1 MTAATARPPQSA
13 TAPLN
18 TTSKNDIDAGKEKLD
33 KWLRNLTNDAIGWN
47 AVQTAGAVI
56 PGVGTV
62 FAAIDAIGDLLTLI
76 DGDQNDFLTWVSF
89 GVNVVG
95 LISFPGVGPARLA
108 VRTTLLTVR
117 RNGLPAISTA
127 MLSALEENLNEK
139 TRGALEDFANAIQA
153 RLSELLTKIAAEIR
167 KACAA
172 FARMLRSIASE
183 QGQQALAKKAKIG
196 SFFFGPVVGIA
207 AQFMIDDRLLSKAV
221 CQKLLTV
228 ASAADRI
235 GLAVAQKVQGL
246 GDPKKIGSI
255 GNLIMALVSALAA
268 RKRRGTQTASA
279 SSHQNNRA
287 QATQGQGPL
296 VSQSTQRKTAHD
308 PNGCKNCKPSV
319 PVGTRHSIS
328 FATGSETLEHTDF
341 SLPGPFPIEW
351 TRTYRSS
358 LAAFDQGS
366 LGARWITPFS
376 IRIDQDEN
384 GLSYNGYDGRSQRYP
399 DVQISKHHYD
409 PIEGVLLIRT
419 TLNTLVVVRGH
430 DSQETFQKQ
439 GDRYLLSGIT
449 LRGGARI
456 ALHYEHQHAGR
467 ALLSD
472 LLTYQDDTQ
481 HQHIQTRLDEHGRI
495 NALWLMH
502 EGLPQR
508 QLTGYDYDEH
518 GDLIAARDE
527 HAAQW
532 DYQYQHHLI
541 TRYTDRTGRGI
552 NLQWQGEGADAK
564 AIREW
569 ADDGTYDTR
578 LEWDENIRLTYV
590 TDALGQETWYYYD
603 ILGYTYR
610 VIHPD
615 GNEEWFYRD
624 DAKNV
629 VRHIHTD
636 GSTDNYVYDDRSNLL
651 QHLRP
656 DGSSVHHAYDDQD
669 QRFKTRDAE
678 GGLWKYDYDQ
688 RGNIIETIDPLENKT
703 QYSYNSDNL
712 PVVITDANGGAK
724 QLAYN
729 ADGQLTRYTDCS
741 GKVSQWHY
749 DSLGQLASFT
759 DAEGSTTAY
768 EYRAGQLVRLIH
780 PDKTE
785 EHFERDAEGRLLTHT
800 DALRQRTTWYYN
812 EAGLIQKRLDAND
825 TTLDYRWDR
834 LGQLTELRNENN
846 STASF
851 KYDPAG
857 RLRQETSFDQQ
868 ITDYLYDHG
877 SNQPTRR
884 IAGDRVTTFEYDPLG
899 RLIARNAG
907 HRKGEEWQ
915 TETFAYDGNGNLLLA
930 ENAACRLQWFY
941 DRAGN
946 NTREHQYL
954 RYLQEPHVAIWKHEY
969 DALNQRIAT
978 TRPDGH
984 RVSWLTYGSGHL
996 LALKVDDTELLSYQ
1010 RDDLHREIARDQ
1022 GNGLQQRQAWTP
1034 NGQLRE
1040 QALGKR
1046 GDPQRLVVRNYRHD
1060 AAGQL
1065 TRIDDTR
1072 RGALSY
1078 RYDPLGRLLAAQTI
1092 SGEETFAFDPASN
1105 LLDPQAPRRPN
1116 QYGPTKLLDNLLR
1129 DYVGTHYSYD
1139 ERGNLKER
1147 LHNGKK
1153 SHFTWDLYDRLIGYV
1168 DDRLT
1173 VSFAYDALGRRLF
1186 KLSKAKY
1193 HDRREAGPMWNKLE
1207 RAKLDEQYGCG
1218 YTIYGWDGDVLAF
1231 ESRNNDKSERLT
1243 HYFFEPGSF
1252 VPVAQAVEQRSIQ
1265 LLPEP
1270 VYEAAY
1276 DIDRDPVWQHKP
1288 KPVNFSAV
1296 AWYQC
1301 DHLGTP
1307 MELTDENGDIAWA
1320 GVYKAWGLAKEQRS
1334 ETANRA
1340 DVRNPLRFQGQYF
1353 DVETGLHYNRYRYYD
1368 PQVGRFIGK
1377 DPIGFAGG
1385 LNVYA
1390 YAPTPTSW
1398 VDPFGT
1404 NKISSTLT
1412 RPTGES
1418 IKLPDFRS
1426 SPGAKNMPG
1435 RTEDAEQKLLR
1446 HIENNYSKSELEGCT
1461 LDITSEP
1468 SFIKVNGK
1476 TVPIGGIKP
1485 CPACGTAMGNFA
1497 AKNNM
1502 DVNYTCKNKTNRYSR

>member
-1 MTAATARPPQSA
+1 MTAAAARPPQSA

-33 KWLRNLTNDAIGWN
+33 KWLRKLTNDAVGWN

-108 VRTTLLTVR
+108 VRTTLSTVR

-127 MLSALEENLNEK
+127 MLSALEKNLNDK

-207 AQFMIDDRLLSKAV
+207 AQFVIDDRPLSKAV

-246 GDPKKIGSI
+246 GDPKRIGSI

-268 RKRRGTQTASA
+268 RKRRGAQTANA
-279 SSHQNNRA
+279 SNHQNNRA

-296 VSQSTQRKTAHD
+296 VSQSTQRKTTND
-308 PNGCKNCKPSV
+308 PNGCKNCRPSV

-351 TRTYRSS
+351 IRTYRSS

-376 IRIDQDEN
+376 IRIDQHED
-384 GLSYNGYDGRSQRYP
+384 GLSYHGYDGRSQRYP
-399 DVQISKHHYD
+399 DIEISRHHYD

-419 TLNTLVVVRGH
+419 TANTLVVVRGH

-467 ALLSD
+467 AVLSD
-472 LLTYQDDTQ
+472 LLTYQDDTA
-481 HQHIQTRLDEHGRI
+481 HHHIHSELDEHGLI
-495 NALWLMH
+495 TALWLMH
-502 EGLPQR
+502 EGQPHR
-508 QLTGYDYDEH
+508 QLASYDYDEH

-532 DYQYQHHLI
+532 EYQYQHHLI

-578 LEWDENIRLTYV
+578 LEWDDNIRLTYV
-590 TDALGQETWYYYD
+590 IDALGQETWYYYD

-610 VIHPD
+610 VIYPD

-636 GSTDNYVYDDRSNLL
+636 GSSDRYVYDDRGNLL
-651 QHLRP
+651 QHTRP

-669 QRFKTRDAE
+669 QLFKTRDAE
-678 GGLWKYDYDQ
+678 GGLWRYDYDQ
-688 RGNIIETIDPLENKT
+688 RGNIIETIDPLENTT
-703 QYSYNSDNL
+703 QYTYNSDNL
-712 PVVITDANGGAK
+712 PVVITDANGGSK

-729 ADGQLTRYTDCS
+729 ADGQLIRYTDCS
-741 GKVSQWHY
+741 GKISQWDY
-749 DSLGQLASFT
+749 DALGQLSRFT
-759 DAEGSTTAY
+759 DAEGHVTTY

-780 PDKTE
+780 PDKTDE
-785 EHFERDAEGRLLTHT
+785 LFERDAEGRLLTHT
-800 DALRQRTTWYYN
+800 DALRQRTTWHYN
-812 EAGLIQKRLDAND
+812 EVGLIQQRLDANG

-834 LGQLTELRNENN
+834 LGQLIELRNENN

-857 RLRQETSFDQQ
+857 RLLKETGFDQQ
-868 ITDYLYDHG
+868 TTHYLYDHG

-884 IAGDRVTTFEYDPLG
+884 L
-899 RLIARNAG
+899 
-907 HRKGEEWQ
+907 
-915 TETFAYDGNGNLLLA
+915 
-930 ENAACRLQWFY
+930 
-941 DRAGN
+941 
-946 NTREHQYL
+946 
-954 RYLQEPHVAIWKHEY
+954 
-969 DALNQRIAT
+969 
-978 TRPDGH
+978 
-984 RVSWLTYGSGHL
+984 
-996 LALKVDDTELLSYQ
+996 
-1010 RDDLHREIARDQ
+1010 
-1022 GNGLQQRQAWTP
+1022 
-1034 NGQLRE
+1034 
-1040 QALGKR
+1040 
-1046 GDPQRLVVRNYRHD
+1046 
-1060 AAGQL
+1060 
-1065 TRIDDTR
+1065 
-1072 RGALSY
+1072 
-1078 RYDPLGRLLAAQTI
+1078 
-1092 SGEETFAFDPASN
+1092 
-1105 LLDPQAPRRPN
+1105 
-1116 QYGPTKLLDNLLR
+1116 
-1129 DYVGTHYSYD
+1129 
-1139 ERGNLKER
+1139 
-1147 LHNGKK
+1147 
-1153 SHFTWDLYDRLIGYV
+1153 
-1168 DDRLT
+1168 
-1173 VSFAYDALGRRLF
+1173 
-1186 KLSKAKY
+1186 
-1193 HDRREAGPMWNKLE
+1193 
-1207 RAKLDEQYGCG
+1207 
-1218 YTIYGWDGDVLAF
+1218 DGD
-1231 ESRNNDKSERLT
+1231 
-1243 HYFFEPGSF
+1243 
-1252 VPVAQAVEQRSIQ
+1252 
-1265 LLPEP
+1265 
-1270 VYEAAY
+1270 
-1276 DIDRDPVWQHKP
+1276 
-1288 KPVNFSAV
+1288 
-1296 AWYQC
+1296 
-1301 DHLGTP
+1301 
-1307 MELTDENGDIAWA
+1307 
-1320 GVYKAWGLAKEQRS
+1320 
-1334 ETANRA
+1334 
-1340 DVRNPLRFQGQYF
+1340 
-1353 DVETGLHYNRYRYYD
+1353 
-1368 PQVGRFIGK
+1368 
-1377 DPIGFAGG
+1377 
-1385 LNVYA
+1385 
-1390 YAPTPTSW
+1390 
-1398 VDPFGT
+1398 
-1404 NKISSTLT
+1404 
-1412 RPTGES
+1412 
-1418 IKLPDFRS
+1418 
-1426 SPGAKNMPG
+1426 
-1435 RTEDAEQKLLR
+1435 
-1446 HIENNYSKSELEGCT
+1446 
-1461 LDITSEP
+1461 
-1468 SFIKVNGK
+1468 KVNE
-1476 TVPIGGIKP
+1476 
-1485 CPACGTAMGNFA
+1485 FE
-1497 AKNNM
+1497 
-1502 DVNYTCKNKTNRYSR
+1502 